1 MFETVRRFIRDDRG
15 ASAVDYAVVMAVFA
29 MAVLATMN
37 VVGSEAA
44 HQLSSTQS
52 QLTNSASLVGP
63 GSGSGSG
70 TGARVGAGG

>member
-1 MFETVRRFIRDDRG
+1 
-15 ASAVDYAVVMAVFA
+15 MAVFA